1 MIGADALTKG
11 REAFERRAWA
21 ESYKLLAT
29 ADDADPLGLD
39 DLERLAASAYLV
51 GKDERSGE
59 LWTRGHT
66 ECLRSSDVPRAARF
80 AFWAA
85 LILLVRGEAARA
97 GGWLARAQRLLD
109 EGCVDCAERGLIRV
123 LVARTQ
129 LHRGDVESAHDTA
142 LQALDVGN
150 RFSDPELLVLA
161 RLIVGQS
168 LAAKGNAAEAATLFD
183 EAMVAATV
191 GDVSPIAVG
200 VVYCAVISACITL
213 FDVQRA
219 REWTA
224 VLSRWCEPQPE
235 LVPFRGQC
243 LVHRVEVMRLA
254 GAWSQALT
262 EAEHARSWLARMA
275 AETERSAG
283 EAAMSSFTYPIGAVH
298 YELGEAYR
306 VRGDHER
313 AAESYRA
320 ASRHG
325 CSPEPGMALLRLA
338 QGRLTVAETAIRRV
352 LDQPQSR
359 QARAAALSASVEIMI
374 AVHDLATARASAEAL
389 AAMAEARDATYLRA
403 LSRQAIGEVMLAEGD
418 ARGSL
423 AMLREAWMAWQEL
436 ETPYH
441 AARVRVTMG
450 LACRALG
457 DDDAAELELD
467 AARQLFE
474 RMGAA
479 PDVARVNDL
488 LRSAARRSVRALTPR
503 EREVIGLVAT
513 GKTNRAIARQ
523 LSISERTVDR
533 HVSNILMKLELPS
546 RSAATGYAYQHGL
559 R

>member
-1 MIGADALTKG
+1 MSGTDALTKG
-11 REAFERRAWA
+11 RAAFERRAWA
-21 ESYKLLAT
+21 DAYAQLSA
-29 ADDADPLGLD
+29 ADEAAPLGLA
-39 DLERLAASAYLV
+39 DLELLAASAYLI
-51 GKDERSGE
+51 GKDERSCE

-66 ECLRSSDVPRAARF
+66 ECLRSNDVPRAARF

-85 LILLVRGEAARA
+85 LILAVRGEFAPA
-97 GGWLARAQRLLD
+97 GGWLTRAQRLLD
-109 EGCVDCAERGLIRV
+109 EGGVDCSERGLLLV
-123 LVARTQ
+123 LVARVQ
-129 LHRGDVESAHDTA
+129 LGRGDVESAHDTA

-150 RFSDPELLVLA
+150 RFGDPELLVFA

-200 VVYCAVISACITL
+200 VVYCAVIGVCVKL

-224 VLSRWCEPQPE
+224 ALSRWCTPQAQ

-254 GAWSQALT
+254 GAWSQALA
-262 EAEHARSWLARMA
+262 EAEQACSWLSRMA

-283 EAAMSSFTYPIGAVH
+283 EGVVSSFTYPIGAVH

-306 VRGDHER
+306 VRGDLER

-320 ASRHG
+320 ASQHG
-325 CSPEPGMALLRLA
+325 CSPEPGLALLRLA
-338 QGRLTVAETAIRRV
+338 QGRPAVAETAIRRV
-352 LDQPQSR
+352 LDQPQR
-359 QARAAALSASVEIMI
+359 VQVRAASFAACVEIMI
-374 AVHDLATARASAEAL
+374 AVHDLATARSSAEAL
-389 AAMAEARDATYLRA
+389 AAMAKENDALFLRA
-403 LSRQAIGEVMLAEGD
+403 MSAQAIGGVLLAEGD
-418 ARGSL
+418 ARASL
-423 AMLREAWMAWQEL
+423 ATLREAWMAWQEL
-436 ETPYH
+436 EAPYH
-441 AARVRVTMG
+441 AARVRVLMG

-467 AARQLFE
+467 AARQVFE

-488 LRSAARRSVRALTPR
+488 LRSAAQRTVRALTPR

-533 HVSNILMKLELPS
+533 HVSNILMKLDLPS
-546 RSAATGYAYQHGL
+546 RSAATGYAYEHGL